1 MPQPKLLNKAWAS
14 DGLKNSIPD
23 TRSGGM
29 PLEGATYADGFPS
42 ITMTPIATGGKPP
55 SGKDMNGILYELSAH
70 IVWQNQGGR
79 YKYDATLAN
88 AIGGYSKG
96 CVVLNDAGDTEYI
109 STVDRNKNNPNTNKS
124 GWRVYS
130 SALVNNL
137 TTNDAEKP
145 LTAAMGKKLA
155 DEKLGN
161 SGDQTITDGTL
172 TIGRANTWNKI
183 IMPSG
188 RGNWIFEANPAAAE
202 AVADSIRF
210 NFKFEEPGKK
220 AKVLRFHQIGAAG
233 ETVAYQSWVAAK
245 AAEAA
250 AGKADTKKLTD
261 EDLNSI
267 TTPGL
272 YGQVLNVNATP
283 ERNYPTTKAGSLL
296 SLPSAYN
303 SDADL
308 ASHQIYIPFDTD
320 EIWRR
325 GKRNG
330 GRWTDWTK
338 ITVSPAELE
347 EAVRTAAGQAVLL
360 TGAQT
365 VRGVKTFSD
374 GLKTPTPVATSN
386 DTSVATTEFVRH
398 AVDSSLPSGAVMYFA
413 MQAAPLGWL
422 KADGSAVSRT
432 QYPALFAAIGTTFGA
447 GNGKTTFNL
456 PDLRGEFVRGWD
468 GGRGI
473 DPGRAFGSAQGDA
486 IRNITGSIDTGI
498 NSGHQ
503 LFDEATATGAL
514 AISQRRWKTWTSDT
528 QDGGNNPSA
537 FDFDASRVVPT
548 AAENRPRNIA
558 LLACIKI

>member
-172 TIGRANTWNKI
+172 TVGRASAWNKI

-188 RGNWIFEANPAAAE
+188 RGNWIFETNPTAAE
-202 AVADSIRF
+202 NVADSIHF

-220 AKVLRFHQIGAAG
+220 IKALRFHAIGADG
-233 ETVAYQSWVAAK
+233 ETVAYQSWVMAK
-245 AAEAA
+245 AAATAA
-250 AGKADTKKLTD
+250 VKADAKRLTD

-267 TTPGL
+267 TFPGI
-272 YGQVLNVNATP
+272 YGQRLNVNATA
-283 ERNYPTTKAGSLL
+283 ERNYPTKKAGSLL
-296 SLPSAYN
+296 SMPSAYN
-303 SDADL
+303 SDTDI
-308 ASHQIYIPFDTD
+308 ASHQIYIPFDAD

-325 GKRNG
+325 GKDYSGN
-330 GRWTDWTK
+330 WTEWSK
-338 ITVSPAELE
+338 LTVSPADLS
-347 EAVRTAAGQAVLL
+347 AAIQSSIPSGTVIHFAGQ
-360 TGAQT
+360 T
-365 VRGVKTFSD
+365 
-374 GLKTPTPVATSN
+374 
-386 DTSVATTEFVRH
+386 
-398 AVDSSLPSGAVMYFA
+398 
-413 MQAAPLGWL
+413 APAGWL
-422 KADGSAVSRT
+422 KANGAAVSRT
-432 QYPALFAAIGTTFGA
+432 AYAALFAAIGTTYGA
-447 GNGKTTFNL
+447 GDGRSTFNL
-456 PDLRGEFVRGWD
+456 PDLRGEFIRGWD
-468 GGRGI
+468 DGRGI
-473 DPGRAFGSAQGDA
+473 DRGRALGSAQGDA

-503 LFDEATATGAL
+503 LFDEAAATGAL
-514 AISQRRWKTWTSDT
+514 AISQRRWKVWTSDT
-528 QDGGNNPSA
+528 QDGRNNPAA

-548 AAENRPRNIA
+548 APENRPRNIA

>member
-1 MPQPKLLNKAWAS
+1 MANLTETNRWEAGIYQLETSDPVMGGPNGIDNRAPRELANRTLWLKTELAKAVAQIGANKTEAALKTVQITAGA
-14 DGLKNSIPD
+14 GL
-23 TRSGGM
+23 
-29 PLEGATYADGFPS
+29 
-42 ITMTPIATGGKPP
+42 TGG
-55 SGKDMNGILYELSAH
+55 G
-70 IVWQNQGGR
+70 
-79 YKYDATLAN
+79 TLAAN
-88 AIGGYSKG
+88 RTISLGQPADLTETSESVAVSNTHSHKLPRASSTARGIVRVANTLTGTATD
-96 CVVLNDAGDTEYI
+96 DAL
-109 STVDRNKNNPNTNKS
+109 S
-124 GWRVYS
+124 
-130 SALVNNL
+130 
-137 TTNDAEKP
+137 
-145 LTAAMGKKLA
+145 AAMGKKLA

-473 DPGRAFGSAQGDA
+473 DPGRAFGSAHGDA